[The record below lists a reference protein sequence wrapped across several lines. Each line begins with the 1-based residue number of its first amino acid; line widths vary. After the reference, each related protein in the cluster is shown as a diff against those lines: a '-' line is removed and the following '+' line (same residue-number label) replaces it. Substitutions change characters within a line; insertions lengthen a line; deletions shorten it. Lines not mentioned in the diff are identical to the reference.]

1 VASPG
6 FDCEEELLAQKTG
19 ASCGAGWCGPLR
31 VNVRMVSYGNPM
43 HTGLFRQPTVGCAF
57 VRD

>member
-1 VASPG
+1 LPG
-6 FDCEEELLAQKTG
+6 KLAPVVVPVG
-19 ASCGAGWCGPLR
+19 SAGWCAPLR